1 MAETNEVRGLTQ
13 EEIKAACGY
22 ENLQI
27 NIFLSCNNTH
37 SLRSNLPHFEYMLN
51 RNESRG
57 EYFPTKLNFFS
68 LCIYFFT

>member
-27 NIFLSCNNTH
+27 NIFYHAIIFIL
-37 SLRSNLPHFEYMLN
+37 
-51 RNESRG
+51 
-57 EYFPTKLNFFS
+57 
-68 LCIYFFT
+68 